1 MSDSPQA
8 KLTYE
13 EAVEELKAITDELND
28 GLVDVDAL
36 TDRFQRAIDIMEDLD
51 SRIRRARAKVDELA
65 PRLEALRRAAVEGSQ
80 PAPARSTAS
89 VQPRALDSPGRP
101 SRSTPASGG

>member
-1 MSDSPQA
+1 MNDTPPN

-13 EAVEELKAITDELND
+13 QAVEELKAITDQLND

-51 SRIRRARAKVDELA
+51 ARIRRARAKVDELA
-65 PRLEALRRAAVEGSQ
+65 PRLEALSRPSVDTTSAPPASGEA
-80 PAPARSTAS
+80 PAPAFDYGDE
-89 VQPRALDSPGRP
+89 PF
-101 SRSTPASGG
+101 

>member
-1 MSDSPQA
+1 MPDTPPE

-13 EAVEELKAITDELND
+13 QAVEELKSITDELND

-51 SRIRRARAKVDELA
+51 ARIRRARAKVDELA
-65 PRLEALRRAAVEGSQ
+65 PRLEALSRPNADAPTMPPAAGEP
-80 PAPARSTAS
+80 PAPAFDYGDE
-89 VQPRALDSPGRP
+89 PF
-101 SRSTPASGG
+101 

>member
-1 MSDSPQA
+1 MSDPPPA

-13 EAVEELKAITDELND
+13 QAVEELKAITDELND

-51 SRIRRARAKVDELA
+51 ARIRRARAKVDELA
-65 PRLEALRRAAVEGSQ
+65 PRLEALSRPSPDAPAAPPAPGEP
-80 PAPARSTAS
+80 PAPAFDYGDE
-89 VQPRALDSPGRP
+89 PF
-101 SRSTPASGG
+101 

>member
-1 MSDSPQA
+1 MSDTPPE

-13 EAVEELKAITDELND
+13 QAVEELKSITDELND

-51 SRIRRARAKVDELA
+51 ARIRRARAKVDELA
-65 PRLEALRRAAVEGSQ
+65 PRLEALSRPTGEA
-80 PAPARSTAS
+80 PAPAA
-89 VQPRALDSPGRP
+89 PGDP
-101 SRSTPASGG
+101 PAPAYDDGDVPI

>member
-1 MSDSPQA
+1 MGDTPPA

-13 EAVEELKAITDELND
+13 QAVEELKSITDELND

-51 SRIRRARAKVDELA
+51 ARIRRARAKVDELA
-65 PRLEALRRAAVEGSQ
+65 PRLEALSRPSAEPPA
-80 PAPARSTAS
+80 APATEGDSRPPAFDYGD
-89 VQPRALDSPGRP
+89 QPF
-101 SRSTPASGG
+101 

>member
-1 MSDSPQA
+1 MTDTPPA

-13 EAVEELKAITDELND
+13 QAVEELKAITDELND

-51 SRIRRARAKVDELA
+51 ARIRRARAKVDELA
-65 PRLEALRRAAVEGSQ
+65 PRLEALSRPPGEATAEPPP
-80 PAPARSTAS
+80 PAGPPAFDYGDE
-89 VQPRALDSPGRP
+89 PF
-101 SRSTPASGG
+101 

>member
-1 MSDSPQA
+1 MSDTPPA

-13 EAVEELKAITDELND
+13 QAVEELKAITDELND

-51 SRIRRARAKVDELA
+51 ARIRRARAKVDELA
-65 PRLEALRRAAVEGSQ
+65 PRLEALSRPSADAPAPPPAPGEP
-80 PAPARSTAS
+80 PAPAFDYGDE
-89 VQPRALDSPGRP
+89 PF
-101 SRSTPASGG
+101 

>member
-1 MSDSPQA
+1 MSDMPPE

-13 EAVEELKAITDELND
+13 QAVEELKSITDELND

-51 SRIRRARAKVDELA
+51 ARIRRARAKVDELA
-65 PRLEALRRAAVEGSQ
+65 PRLEALSRPSADAP
-80 PAPARSTAS
+80 PAPA
-89 VQPRALDSPGRP
+89 PGESPA
-101 SRSTPASGG
+101 PAFDYGDEPF

>member
-1 MSDSPQA
+1 MSDTPPE

-13 EAVEELKAITDELND
+13 QAVDELKSITDELND

-51 SRIRRARAKVDELA
+51 ARIRRARAKVDELA
-65 PRLEALRRAAVEGSQ
+65 PRLEALSRPSADTPAAPPAPGDP
-80 PAPARSTAS
+80 PAPAYDYGDE
-89 VQPRALDSPGRP
+89 PF
-101 SRSTPASGG
+101 

>member
-1 MSDSPQA
+1 MTDTPPE

-13 EAVEELKAITDELND
+13 QAVEELKAITDELND

-51 SRIRRARAKVDELA
+51 ARIRRARAKVDELA
-65 PRLEALRRAAVEGSQ
+65 PRLEALSRPSADAPTTPPGADDP
-80 PAPARSTAS
+80 PAPAFDYGDE
-89 VQPRALDSPGRP
+89 PF
-101 SRSTPASGG
+101 

>member
-1 MSDSPQA
+1 MNDTPPE

-13 EAVEELKAITDELND
+13 QAVEELKSITDELND

-51 SRIRRARAKVDELA
+51 ARIRRARAKVDELA
-65 PRLEALRRAAVEGSQ
+65 PRLEALSRPSADPPATPPASGEP
-80 PAPARSTAS
+80 PAPAFDYGDE
-89 VQPRALDSPGRP
+89 PF
-101 SRSTPASGG
+101 

>member
-1 MSDSPQA
+1 MSDTPPQ

-13 EAVEELKAITDELND
+13 QAVEELKAITDELND

-51 SRIRRARAKVDELA
+51 ARIRRARAKVDELA
-65 PRLEALRRAAVEGSQ
+65 PRLEALSRPSADAPAPPPAPGDP
-80 PAPARSTAS
+80 PAPAFDYGDE
-89 VQPRALDSPGRP
+89 PF
-101 SRSTPASGG
+101 

>member
-1 MSDSPQA
+1 VTDTPPQ

-13 EAVEELKAITDELND
+13 QAVEELKSITDELND

-51 SRIRRARAKVDELA
+51 ARIRRARAKVDELA
-65 PRLEALRRAAVEGSQ
+65 PRLEALSRPTGEAP
-80 PAPARSTAS
+80 PAPAGGGDA
-89 VQPRALDSPGRP
+89 
-101 SRSTPASGG
+101 PAPAYDYGDEPF

>member
-1 MSDSPQA
+1 MTDTPPA

-13 EAVEELKAITDELND
+13 QAVEELKAITDQLND

-51 SRIRRARAKVDELA
+51 ARIRRARAKVDELA
-65 PRLEALRRAAVEGSQ
+65 PRLEALSRPSADTPSAPPAPGEP
-80 PAPARSTAS
+80 PAPAFDYGDE
-89 VQPRALDSPGRP
+89 PF
-101 SRSTPASGG
+101 